1 MSSFAALGALQLGF
15 LYGLVAIA
23 VLLSFRMLNFP
34 DLTVDGSFPL
44 GAACC
49 AALVVA
55 GANPWLALLAGAL
68 AGALAGLLTAFLS
81 ERLKILN
88 LLAGILSMTAL
99 YSINIR
105 VMGRPNL
112 PLLGHDTVV
121 GSFTALG
128 LGTPAAKLAVA
139 ALLCLGTGVLVGL
152 FLASRYGLSLRA
164 IGANPRMATA
174 VGVPAAQRI
183 YVGLA
188 LSNALAGLSG
198 ALFAQLYGFADVSM
212 GVGTIVIGLAAVILG
227 EAFVRSWSPL
237 AAVAACVAGAIVYR
251 FTISL
256 ALESEAIG
264 LTTSDLNLISAV
276 VVTAAFLF
284 TKHSRRRHLKPKPEP
299 RPEPVRPPREAR

>member
-44 GAACC
+44 GAAAC
-49 AALVVA
+49 AALMLA
-55 GANPWLALLAGAL
+55 GLNPWLALLAGAM
-68 AGALAGLLTAFLS
+68 AGGLSGLLTAFLS
-81 ERLKILN
+81 ERLRILN
-88 LLAGILSMTAL
+88 LLAGILTMTAL

-112 PLLGHDTVV
+112 PLLGQPTVV
-121 GSFTALG
+121 DDVVSLG
-128 LGTPAAKLAVA
+128 FSTPAAKLYIAASICLVA
-139 ALLCLGTGVLVGL
+139 GVLVGL
-152 FLASRYGLSLRA
+152 FLSSRYGLSLRA
-164 IGANPRMATA
+164 IGANARMASA
-174 VGVPAAQRI
+174 VGVPATQRI
-183 YVGLA
+183 HVGLA

-237 AAVAACVAGAIVYR
+237 AAVAACIVGAIVYR

-284 TKHSRRRHLKPKPEP
+284 SKHSRRRHLKV
-299 RPEPVRPPREAR
+299 RPEGARPQAKAP